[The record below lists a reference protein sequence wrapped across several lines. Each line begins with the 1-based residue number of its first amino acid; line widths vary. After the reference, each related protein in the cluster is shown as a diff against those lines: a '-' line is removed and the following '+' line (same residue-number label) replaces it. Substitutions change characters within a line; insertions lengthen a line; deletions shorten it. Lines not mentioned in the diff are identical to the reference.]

1 MRLYQVASA
10 VKRHSALLQPL
21 AIVFGFLLLLPVSVI
36 RSESPTAATPTLADD
51 LDRESLRIA
60 LQRSISYLSKL
71 PPANVVGEQPR
82 RFTAK
87 QALDALRAFEPLLNR
102 WDCHACWIKEFI
114 ARFELIPS
122 SSDSALETVLFTGY
136 YQPVIEA
143 SLVPTAEYAYPIYGK
158 PSDLITAEQ
167 VTLTPTPTKEKIVGR
182 VQGESWKP
190 YYSRREIDE
199 EGSLRGR
206 GYEIAWVKNPIELF
220 FLHIQGSGL
229 LQLQDGR
236 RLLVGY
242 AGANGRPYRS
252 IGRLL
257 IDRGKI
263 PREEM
268 SMQRLRLYL
277 TDHPDERS
285 EILNYNER
293 YVFFRFLPE
302 GPLGNLEVP
311 LTPDR
316 SIATDAR
323 LFPKGALAFI
333 VSRRPIINTVGQLV
347 GWQPFSRFVL
357 NQDTGGAILGPQRV
371 DLYFGSG
378 AEAEAAAGFMNS
390 QGKLYFLSLKGPSGS
405 QPRPR

>member
-1 MRLYQVASA
+1 
-10 VKRHSALLQPL
+10 
-21 AIVFGFLLLLPVSVI
+21 
-36 RSESPTAATPTLADD
+36 
-51 LDRESLRIA
+51 
-60 LQRSISYLSKL
+60 
-71 PPANVVGEQPR
+71 
-82 RFTAK
+82 
-87 QALDALRAFEPLLNR
+87 
-102 WDCHACWIKEFI
+102 
-114 ARFELIPS
+114 
-122 SSDSALETVLFTGY
+122 
-136 YQPVIEA
+136 
-143 SLVPTAEYAYPIYGK
+143 
-158 PSDLITAEQ
+158 
-167 VTLTPTPTKEKIVGR
+167 VGR

-285 EILNYNER
+285 EILTYNER

-333 VSRRPIINTVGQLV
+333 VSRRPIINTAGQLV

-357 NQDTGGAILGPQRV
+357 NQDTGGAILGPRRV